1 MMIRAVVPLVLV
13 TCLICRIQ
21 TGLAAEADDLT
32 DRTYSLDDIVALAM
46 EHSPALASAEGLV
59 KQSHGRQIAAEAYPN
74 PSVAGTL
81 GRGAIRD
88 PSNGIRVTERT
99 FTVEQPIEWGGKR
112 QARREVA
119 DAGFAEA
126 SATLEVAK
134 LTVVADVKEAFY
146 RLLFAQP
153 DAELAIQNV
162 ATVEEVLRTVR
173 ARVAAGEATS
183 FDTLKAGV
191 EVQKAQ
197 KEVARAQNELVVAR
211 TRLNT
216 LTTGVVGKQ
225 FSIRGDFRSL
235 RPGAD
240 LERLADQA
248 MENHPVVR
256 RLTKRAE
263 QAGHAVHYERAAR
276 VPNVTIQGMYHRE
289 AGDESLVAGISVPL
303 PLWYRRQGE
312 IETALGGK
320 YHAEAE
326 RVKAQYELAQSITQ
340 HVQEVRTAQDQLK
353 VFEGGLLMQAEQ
365 TLAVARTSFRE
376 GASGLLD
383 VLDAQRVFRQT
394 QLEYAQVRAGL
405 SIALARL
412 ERAMGMPL

>member
-1 MMIRAVVPLVLV
+1 MMIRAVALLVLV
-13 TCLICRIQ
+13 ICLICRIQ
-21 TGLAAEADDLT
+21 TGLAAGADDLSA
-32 DRTYSLDDIVALAM
+32 RTYSLDDIVAMAM

-88 PSNGIRVTERT
+88 PSNGVRVTERT
-99 FTVEQPIEWGGKR
+99 FTVEQPIEWVGKR

-134 LTVVADVKEAFY
+134 LTVFADVKEAFY
-146 RLLFAQP
+146 RLLFAQR

-162 ATVEEVLRTVR
+162 ATVDEVLRTVR

-216 LTTGVVGKQ
+216 LTTGALGKQ

-240 LERLADQA
+240 LEGLADQA
-248 MENHPVVR
+248 MENHPIVR

-263 QAGHAVHYERAAR
+263 QAGHAVQYERAAR
-276 VPNVTIQGMYHRE
+276 VPNVTVQGMYHRE

-326 RVKAQYELAQSITQ
+326 RVKAQHELAQSITQ

>member
-146 RLLFAQP
+146 RLLFAQR

-162 ATVEEVLRTVR
+162 ATVEEVLRIVKT
-173 ARVAAGEATS
+173 RVAAGEATS

-216 LTTGVVGKQ
+216 LTTGVLGKQ

-235 RPGAD
+235 RPGA
-240 LERLADQA
+240 
-248 MENHPVVR
+248 
-256 RLTKRAE
+256 
-263 QAGHAVHYERAAR
+263 
-276 VPNVTIQGMYHRE
+276 
-289 AGDESLVAGISVPL
+289 
-303 PLWYRRQGE
+303 
-312 IETALGGK
+312 
-320 YHAEAE
+320 
-326 RVKAQYELAQSITQ
+326 
-340 HVQEVRTAQDQLK
+340 
-353 VFEGGLLMQAEQ
+353 
-365 TLAVARTSFRE
+365 
-376 GASGLLD
+376 
-383 VLDAQRVFRQT
+383 
-394 QLEYAQVRAGL
+394 
-405 SIALARL
+405 
-412 ERAMGMPL
+412 